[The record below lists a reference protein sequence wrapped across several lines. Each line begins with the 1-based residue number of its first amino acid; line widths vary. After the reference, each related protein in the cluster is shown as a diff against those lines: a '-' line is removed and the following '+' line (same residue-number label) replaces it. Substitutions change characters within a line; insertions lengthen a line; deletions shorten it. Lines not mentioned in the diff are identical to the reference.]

1 MRVTMYS
8 GPAPFLD
15 RAEPF
20 LKSDPFSTNV
30 IAVVAARIALAT
42 SPVGGDYLWMS
53 IEGDQAQVIGVA
65 MHTPPN
71 NMFLSRMPED
81 AVLFLAEEMAQR
93 GRDLPGVNGAVES
106 TRAFAGAWKRMTGR
120 TSTLLTEM
128 RMYRLDELVWPEAV
142 QGKAGRAKTSRDLSV
157 VAEWFAAFHDEAQP
171 EAPVDDWSAIARR
184 RIDAG
189 EMHLWLVKE
198 VSVALA
204 GVSGAA
210 QGVARVGPVYTPQRW
225 RRNGYGSAVTAAATS
240 AVLRAGAQHVVLYTD
255 VANPTSNSI
264 YQTLGYRHDH
274 DAEERAFR

>member
-1 MRVTMYS
+1 MYS

-30 IAVVAARIALAT
+30 IAVVATRIASGR
-42 SPVGGDYLWMS
+42 SPIGGDYLWMS
-53 IEGDQAQVIGVA
+53 IEGDNAQVIGVA

-81 AVLFLAEEMAQR
+81 AVQVLAEEMAQR

-120 TSTLLTEM
+120 SSTLLTKM
-128 RMYRLDELVWPEAV
+128 RMYRLDELIWPDAARGE
-142 QGKAGRAKTSRDLSV
+142 AGRAETSHDLSV
-157 VAEWFAAFHDEAQP
+157 VTEWFAAFHDEAQP
-171 EAPVDDWSAIARR
+171 EAPVDDWSAVARR

-189 EMHLWLVKE
+189 EVHLWQVKE
-198 VSVALA
+198 VPVALA
-204 GVSGAA
+204 GVSGIA
-210 QGVARVGPVYTPQRW
+210 QDVARVGPVYTPHRW

-240 AVLRAGAQHVVLYTD
+240 AALRAGAQHVVLYTD
-255 VANPTSNSI
+255 LANPTSNSI
-264 YQTLGYRHDH
+264 YQALGYRHDH
-274 DAEERAFR
+274 DAEERAFS